1 MAHKV
6 HPKSYRIK
14 ETKDWDSRGYYDK
27 YPARYLEE
35 DFRIRE
41 FLRKKLG
48 KIGIEKIEIERF
60 PNKINIIIFSARPGL
75 IIGRGGEGVEQ
86 LKRELEQKAF
96 RKLSLISLPAEVSVG
111 KKTMTEKEK
120 KELRKKEIISSISRP
135 PLGIGDSLDKK
146 KEIRIEI
153 REVRNPWTSANLSAQ
168 WVAQQIEKRVPHRRV
183 LKQAL
188 SKISPHKEIK
198 GVRIELSGRLDGKEI
213 ARRAWVSTGRLP
225 RQTLRADI
233 DYAKAE
239 AYCTYGV
246 VGIKVWMY
254 KGEKFE

>member
-6 HPKSYRIK
+6 HPKSYRIR

-27 YPARYLEE
+27 DTARYLEE

-41 FLRKKLG
+41 FLRKRLG
-48 KIGIEKIEIERF
+48 KIGIEKIEIERS
-60 PNKINIIIFSARPGL
+60 PNKINIIISSARPGL

-86 LKRELEQKAF
+86 LKRELEQKVF
-96 RKLSLISLPAEVSVG
+96 RKVFAR
-111 KKTMTEKEK
+111 KTNKEEEKAKERKEK
-120 KELRKKEIISSISRP
+120 SPSFAKALESKE
-135 PLGIGDSLDKK
+135 

-168 WVAQQIEKRVPHRRV
+168 WVAQQIEKRVRYRRV

-188 SKISPHKEIK
+188 SKMSPHKEIK
-198 GVRIELSGRLDGKEI
+198 GARIEVSGRLDGREI
-213 ARRAWVSTGRLP
+213 ARREWVSTGRLP

-246 VGIKVWMY
+246 IGIKVWMY
-254 KGEKFE
+254 KGEKF